1 MPLIE
6 LAIGSQWSAEI
17 NWNEIAENSAIAA
30 LSVSQFDQMLSQ
42 KTATEISIKL
52 SDEAEVQ
59 QLNKAYRGKDKPTN
73 VLSFPLLESNLLESL
88 FDCGGGEILL
98 GDIILAKTVC
108 QDEAEEKQISLESHV
123 AHLVIHGTL
132 HLLGYDHQDEAEA
145 LHMEGLEVK
154 ALQTL
159 GIANPYLDDS
169 VKR

>member
-6 LAIGSQWSAEI
+6 LAIGSQWSAETD
-17 NWNEIAENSAIAA
+17 WNKISENSAIAA
-30 LSVSQFDQMLSQ
+30 LSVSQFEQLLSQ
-42 KTATEISIKL
+42 KPPAEISIKM
-52 SDEAEVQ
+52 SDDAEVQ
-59 QLNKAYRGKDKPTN
+59 QLNEAYRGKNKPTN
-73 VLSFPLLESNLLESL
+73 VLSFPLVKSDLLESL
-88 FDCGGGEILL
+88 SDCHDGEILL
-98 GDIILAKTVC
+98 GDIILAKTTC
-108 QDEAEEKQISLESHV
+108 QEEAEEKKISLESHV